1 MWEKYS
7 DDYLGYCIEYSLDY
21 FYKNYIEKKIN
32 DNDNY
37 TNNIAPVVYEKDIFD
52 VNDR

>member
-7 DDYLGYCIEYSLDY
+7 DDYSGYCIEYSLDY

>member
-1 MWEKYS
+1 MRHLLFQML
-7 DDYLGYCIEYSLDY
+7 LG
-21 FYKNYIEKKIN
+21 NYIEKKI
-32 DNDNY
+32 NDNY